1 MKEARKG
8 IIDDCLLITNHNCVL
23 DVHATY
29 LDGLKD
35 LENMRRKM
43 IDDGQLFREYQKQV
57 TDHQFQLEI
66 YQAEEEYLV
75 SFEYKYIYVC
85 VTMKGEQFLL
95 YSLKRKK

>member
-1 MKEARKG
+1 M
-8 IIDDCLLITNHNCVL
+8 IIDTHI
-23 DVHATY
+23 TY

-57 TDHQFQLEI
+57 TDHQFELEI

-75 SFEYKYIYVC
+75 SVNFICMYTI
-85 VTMKGEQFLL
+85 LIL
-95 YSLKRKK
+95 